1 MSTRR
6 KHSHQASG
14 RRSRGAIV
22 ITVAAAVAALA
33 GILGACGVPS
43 ESDFVPLAPGDG
55 PFIGVVST
63 TTTTTRPITEASVTT
78 TTVRQIGPRPSVTLI
93 VTERVELYFVDGEQ
107 LRSVDVEL
115 GSPAAP
121 PVIVDTLADGPPID
135 LGESAPNPEMET
147 AVLPTLVDS
156 VDEEDGIA
164 MVDMRGDEFR
174 QLEGNDQSLAVA
186 QLVLTL
192 TRRPGIGQVTFS
204 LDGEPIPVLIPD
216 QLGVSEAGEPL
227 SFDDFASLVADD
239 PYAPPDSTV
248 PTTSGTSAPVTSSTT
263 TAAPTTAAPTDS
275 IDSTVPATAAAT
287 TAPGG

>member
-1 MSTRR
+1 MSTNHQHARR
-6 KHSHQASG
+6 TSRRHG
-14 RRSRGAIV
+14 RGLLLI
-22 ITVAAAVAALA
+22 AAAAGAAAIA
-33 GILGACGVPS
+33 GIVSACGVPS

-63 TTTTTRPITEASVTT
+63 TTTTTRPISEGSVTT

-93 VTERVELYFVDGEQ
+93 LTERVDLFFVDGEQ
-107 LRSVDVEL
+107 LRSADVEL

-121 PVIVDTLADGPPID
+121 PVVVDSLAVGPPID
-135 LGESAPNPEMET
+135 PGGPAPSPELET
-147 AVLPTLVDS
+147 FMLPTLVGS
-156 VDEEDGIA
+156 VVEEDGIA
-164 MVDMRGDEFR
+164 LVDMRGDVFR

-192 TRRPGIGQVTFS
+192 TRRPGIGQVTFG

-216 QLGVSEAGEPL
+216 QLGVSEPGEPL

-248 PTTSGTSAPVTSSTT
+248 PTTSGTSAPVTSS
-263 TAAPTTAAPTDS
+263 PTTVAPTDS